1 MSVGPSA
8 SGALAGTR
16 IRARRLDAG
25 VAQGE
30 LARRIGVSP
39 SYLNLIEHNRRRIGG
54 KLLNA
59 IARAL
64 DLEPALL
71 SEGAGGALVARLA
84 AAAAAQGRPGSAPEE
99 FAGRFPDWAA
109 LVDAQARQIETLE
122 GQVAALSDR
131 LAHDP
136 ELSASLHQVITAATA
151 IRSTAS
157 ILAGSET
164 LDRDWQARF
173 HRNIHAESLR
183 LADSSRRLAGYLEA
197 PGGDPGGAALS
208 PHEQVE
214 RFLETM
220 DHHLPALEGAQP
232 AMRPDEIASGAPGL
246 DAAAQ
251 NVLKHQLDIYR
262 ADAAAL
268 PLDAVAQ
275 AWQDSP
281 DPLVIAAWL
290 NQPLERV
297 MRRLATLPAG
307 IGPPRAGLVVCDA
320 SGAILRRRP
329 LDGLTLPRGGA
340 ACPLWPL
347 FEALVRPGRPLRA
360 VARLPG
366 AEEETGDGTGGVLC
380 CTVATLMPTADWDA
394 APRVEAVM
402 LMLPQDAAPQ
412 TLPERAVGPGCRL
425 CPRRG
430 CAARRE
436 PPLLPRPEEEAL
448 TAPDAPAIVAR

>member
-1 MSVGPSA
+1 MSAEVPAGS
-8 SGALAGTR
+8 ALAGSR

-71 SEGAGGALVARLA
+71 AEGAGGALVARLA
-84 AAAAAQGRPGSAPEE
+84 AAAAAQHRPGAAPEE

-109 LVDAQARQIETLE
+109 LVDAQARRIETLE
-122 GQVAALSDR
+122 GQVSALGDR

-157 ILAGSET
+157 ILAGGET

-183 LADSSRRLAGYLEA
+183 LAESSRRLAGYLEA

-208 PHEQVE
+208 PQEQVE
-214 RFLETM
+214 RFFEAM
-220 DHHLPALEGAQP
+220 GHHLPALEGARP
-232 AMRPDEIASGAPGL
+232 AMHPSEIAAGAPGL

-251 NVLKHQLDIYR
+251 TLMKHRLESYR

-268 PLDAVAQ
+268 PLDEVAK
-275 AWQDSP
+275 AWQDSAE
-281 DPLVIAAWL
+281 PLAMAARL
-290 NQPLERV
+290 GQPLERV
-297 MRRLATLPAG
+297 LRRLAALPAG

-320 SGAILRRRP
+320 AGAILQRRP

-347 FEALVRPGRPLRA
+347 FEALTQPGRPLRA

-366 AEEETGDGTGGVLC
+366 ESADSVLC
-380 CTVATLMPTADWDA
+380 CAIATIIPGADWDA
-394 APRVEAVM
+394 APRIEAVM
-402 LMLPQDAAPQ
+402 LMMPQGAEPSG
-412 TLPERAVGPGCRL
+412 LPERAVGPGCRL

-430 CAARRE
+430 CLARRE
-436 PPLLPRPEEEAL
+436 PSLLPRLGEEAL
-448 TAPDAPAIVAR
+448 TAPETPAIVTR